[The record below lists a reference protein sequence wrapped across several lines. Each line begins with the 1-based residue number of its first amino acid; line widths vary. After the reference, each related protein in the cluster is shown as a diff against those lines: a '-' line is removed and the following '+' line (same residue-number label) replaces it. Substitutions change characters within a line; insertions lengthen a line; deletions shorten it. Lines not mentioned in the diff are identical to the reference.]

1 VRAPPK
7 DGFRAIVLDPNWNT
21 DDGGGGKGAQN
32 HYETA
37 SLEDIIATI
46 MIAKLED
53 GGPAFR
59 PHPDGCLV
67 FCWATAGS
75 KSLVPTLFERLRV
88 RWTPAEHQWIKGRL
102 DIVDGQP
109 VIIFHAGLG
118 YYGRGVHEYTILG
131 LTGGAEIA
139 NVPNLATVHESAVI
153 GVAGDFGSEPPIRTE
168 NRLVSAFVAPAR
180 GAGIGHSSKPPE
192 FFRRVER
199 MVPEGALLSMYERI
213 DRGPRW
219 CIWGDQA
226 PNADELGLTP
236 KSNELDAE
244 LPTQSDLFT

>member
-1 VRAPPK
+1 MRVPPK

-21 DDGGGGKGAQN
+21 DDGGGGRGAQN

-46 MIAKLED
+46 MLAKLED

-67 FCWATAGS
+67 FCWATSLS
-75 KSLVPTLFERLRV
+75 KRLVPTLFERLRV
-88 RWTPAEHQWIKGRL
+88 RPTTAEHIWIKGRL
-102 DIVDGQP
+102 DVDDEGAPRIVY
-109 VIIFHAGLG
+109 HAGLG
-118 YYGRGVHEYTILG
+118 QYGRSAHEYTILG
-131 LTGGAEIA
+131 VTGGAEIA
-139 NVPNLATVHESAVI
+139 NVPYLATVHESAVI
-153 GVAGDFGSEPPIRTE
+153 GVAGDFGPDPPVETK
-168 NRLVSAFVAPAR
+168 NRLVSSFIAPSR
-180 GAGIGHSSKPPE
+180 GQGHSSKPAE

-199 MVPEGALLSMYERI
+199 MVPEGALLSMYERT

-236 KSNELDAE
+236 KSNELDAK
-244 LPTQSDLFT
+244 LPTQSNLFT